1 MRCTPEVVSF
11 PGLVHNRTMSEAMQ
25 DRLSIS
31 ACAVAMLAAMCAC
44 AVPANAAT
52 CADRTVQ
59 ARGEPSRFEALA
71 KAQARGNWRAQV
83 RAIPALGPL
92 YANWSIALDADYRCS
107 EDKTGYTCAAV
118 ARPCRK

>member
-1 MRCTPEVVSF
+1 LRCTPEVVSF

-83 RAIPALGPL
+83 RAMPALGPL

>member
-1 MRCTPEVVSF
+1 
-11 PGLVHNRTMSEAMQ
+11 MSEAMQ

-83 RAIPALGPL
+83 RAMPALGPL

>member
-25 DRLSIS
+25 DKLSIS

-83 RAIPALGPL
+83 RAMPALGPL

>member
-83 RAIPALGPL
+83 RAMPALGPL